1 MRQKDKAILISINS
15 KKFINTKDNENK
27 KKSTSKPKLK
37 YKNKLS
43 QIDFITKYNQF
54 KNKLKSTKNQKQMEI
69 VVWNGNHPMSKAMT

>member
-27 KKSTSKPKLK
+27 KSTSKPELK
-37 YKNKLS
+37 YKSKLS
-43 QIDFITKYNQF
+43 QIDFITKYKQF

-69 VVWNGNHPMSKAMT
+69 AGWNGNHPMSKAMK